1 MKGSTFLKEQV
12 LFQINATSC
21 FIFQPHNNIK
31 LLYPVYPI
39 IPPPQKKKFVK
50 EKKMEFSMFDFETF
64 LQFEIK
70 GGLKLLIGSNENSLL
85 A

>member
-1 MKGSTFLKEQV
+1 MLPPA
-12 LFQINATSC
+12 LFSSPTITSNYC
-21 FIFQPHNNIK
+21 ILCIQSS
-31 LLYPVYPI
+31 
-39 IPPPQKKKFVK
+39 PPQKKFVK